1 MQISIESEL
10 KRFEKDLT
18 EIEKKQIPF
27 ATSVALNNTAV
38 EAQKEAQRQMGKRLD
53 RPTPFTKKG
62 VRVKRSSKRNLQA
75 SVFIQDIQAEYL
87 KYAIDGG
94 TRKPKG
100 RAIPVPQQIRLN
112 KYGNMPRNKIR
123 SLLAREDVFVINN
136 DESAGIYQ
144 RMKNGTFK
152 LLASFHSEAKY
163 KKRYPFEDIVY
174 KEAGKR
180 FKPFMAQSLNKALA
194 TAKGTP

>member
-1 MQISIESEL
+1 MQLSVDSDL
-10 KRFEKDLT
+10 KRFEQDLT
-18 EIEKKQIPF
+18 DIQKKQLPF

-38 EAQKEAQRQMGKRLD
+38 EAQKEAQREMGKRLD

-62 VRVKRSSKRNLQA
+62 VRVKRSTKQKLQA
-75 SVFIQDIQAEYL
+75 EIFIQEIQAEYL
-87 KYAIDGG
+87 KYAIEGG
-94 TRKPKG
+94 TRKPKNK
-100 RAIPVPQQIRLN
+100 AIPIPQKIRLN
-112 KYGNMPRNKIR
+112 KYGNMPRGKIKQ
-123 SLLAREDVFVINN
+123 LLARDDVFVINN

-144 RMKNGTFK
+144 RLRNGTYR

-163 KKRYPFEDIVY
+163 KERYPFEEIVQ

-180 FKPFMAQSLNKALA
+180 FRAFMQQSLDKALA